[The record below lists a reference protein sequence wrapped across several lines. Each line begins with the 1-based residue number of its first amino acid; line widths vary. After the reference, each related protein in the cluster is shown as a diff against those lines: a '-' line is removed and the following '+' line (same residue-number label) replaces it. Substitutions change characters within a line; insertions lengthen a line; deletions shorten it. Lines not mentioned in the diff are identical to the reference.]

1 MKLRIPNSEFR
12 ISCGSAAEDDSPF
25 AIRNSQF
32 HRAFT
37 LIEIMVV
44 VAIIG
49 LVLAMGVPSLLMA
62 VRKEGMRKGVSDVMD
77 ACSEARAR
85 AIYQGK
91 PTELVLYPQ
100 ERRWEI
106 ANVPSDEDQT
116 FVEDSADGSDN
127 TNSALVPTEHSPWAA
142 AASGT
147 LPDGV
152 EFGLVDINLD
162 DYSESSKAWVR
173 FFPNGTC
180 DEARLVLISAG
191 DKQMISLEFAT
202 ALATASEVTR

>member
-1 MKLRIPNSEFR
+1 
-12 ISCGSAAEDDSPF
+12 
-25 AIRNSQF
+25 
-32 HRAFT
+32 
-37 LIEIMVV
+37 MVV

-49 LVLAMGVPSLLMA
+49 LILAMGIPSLLMA

-106 ANVPSDEDQT
+106 VNAPSDDDET
-116 FVEDSADGSDN
+116 SVEDSADGSSGSGS
-127 TNSALVPTEHSPWAA
+127 SAPVPAEHSPWAA

-162 DYSESSKAWVR
+162 DYSESSEARVR

-180 DEARLVLISAG
+180 DEATLVLISASE
-191 DKQMISLEFAT
+191 KEMIRLEFAT
-202 ALATASEVTR
+202 ALATASEVTQ